1 MTSQGS
7 AYGRFQ
13 RAITRGH
20 LMHAELA
27 AREVGWLNLADA
39 LAVTVLIAKHDA
51 SRFGRAAARWH
62 SRFAAEAKG
71 IEAWES
77 RLVLTALEA
86 LPHDEELALAIIDRV
101 ARVHGIQL
109 RRSNAN
115 GV

>member
-13 RAITRGH
+13 RAIARGH
-20 LMHAELA
+20 LLHAELA

-39 LAVTVLIAKHDA
+39 LAVTVLIAKHDV

-62 SRFAAEAKG
+62 SRFAA
-71 IEAWES
+71 WES
-77 RLVLTALEA
+77 RLVLAALDA
-86 LPHDEELALAIIDRV
+86 LPHDEELALGIIGRV

-109 RRSNAN
+109 LRSNPKS
-115 GV
+115 V